1 MNKSVF
7 LRNCAI
13 CLLTFT
19 SLIKVNAQTSFH
31 YHYDTNGNRTG
42 RHLNGQKSAY
52 VNFPAQENDIKPLE
66 KLSEFESSI
75 KIYPNPTRGII
86 KISIENFKD
95 PIKGEL
101 SIYNLNGTT
110 LKQFRLNGPLTEI
123 DVNDLPDGIF
133 VIRLLMNGNSLD
145 YKIIK
150 QH

>member
-13 CLLTFT
+13 CLLTFI
-19 SLIKVNAQTSFH
+19 SLVKVNAQTSSHFH
-31 YHYDTNGNRTG
+31 YDSVGNRTD

-52 VNFPAQENDIKPLE
+52 VNFPALENDIKPLE
-66 KLSEFESSI
+66 KLTEFESCI
-75 KIYPNPTRGII
+75 KIYPNPTRGIV
-86 KISIENFKD
+86 KISLENFPE

-101 SIYNLNGTT
+101 RIYNLNGTI
-110 LKQFRLNGPLTEI
+110 LKQLRLDAPLTEI
-123 DVNDLPDGIF
+123 DVNDLPDGIY
-133 VIRLLMNGNSLD
+133 VIRLLMDGNSLD